1 MTTPNS
7 PNELTPDGLANQLFD
22 AAITQAFAQNQNDPR
37 EAARRVIIFLTE
49 AIVYAISA
57 TAGDDEARK
66 ALLKNVG
73 ETIISA
79 PALPGRSGNKP
90 PAPAPAAPPAAKP

>member
-1 MTTPNS
+1 MTTPS
-7 PNELTPDGLANQLFD
+7 DPNQAQGLTPDGLASQLFD
-22 AAITQAFAQNQNDPR
+22 AAMAQAMTQGMNDPR

-49 AIVYAISA
+49 ALLYAISA
-57 TAGDDEARK
+57 TAGDEPARK

-79 PALPGRSGNKP
+79 PPLPGSKHAASKP
-90 PAPAPAAPPAAKP
+90 

>member
-1 MTTPNS
+1 MTTPNE
-7 PNELTPDGLANQLFD
+7 PNQLTPDGLANQLFD
-22 AAITQAFAQNQNDPR
+22 AAITQGFALNQTDPR

-49 AIVYAISA
+49 AIVYAISS

-73 ETIISA
+73 ETIITA
-79 PALPGRSGNKP
+79 PALPGSPGSK
-90 PAPAPAAPPAAKP
+90 PAAPAIVKP